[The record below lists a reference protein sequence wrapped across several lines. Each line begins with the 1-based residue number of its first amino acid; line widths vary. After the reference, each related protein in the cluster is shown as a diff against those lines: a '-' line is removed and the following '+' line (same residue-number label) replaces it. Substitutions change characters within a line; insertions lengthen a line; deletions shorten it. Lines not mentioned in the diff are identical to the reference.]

1 MHDHTHEGDRLVQQH
16 SGEII
21 LRNDSWSLLQVQKK
35 WGWKRA
41 AEREVC
47 SWNLLCLLE
56 CASAT
61 PSSLLPLCRS
71 RQQPLVRRPLKLPC
85 FDRCS
90 LCPNASQRTLWRL
103 SHSPSRSLFSFFH
116 YSLPSLTL
124 PSFAPGF
131 LSNEENHC
139 VANVHNVRACS

>member
-1 MHDHTHEGDRLVQQH
+1 MFMCLRGEGEREQQQRERERER
-16 SGEII
+16 G
-21 LRNDSWSLLQVQKK
+21 
-35 WGWKRA
+35 
-41 AEREVC
+41 REVC

-61 PSSLLPLCRS
+61 PPSLLPLRRS
-71 RQQPLVRRPLKLPC
+71 RPQPLVRRPLKLPC

-103 SHSPSRSLFSFFH
+103 SHSPSRSLFFFFL

-124 PSFAPGF
+124 PSFGPGKKKRI
-131 LSNEENHC
+131 HRIH
-139 VANVHNVRACS
+139 VANVHNVKVCP

>member
-1 MHDHTHEGDRLVQQH
+1 MSTEGVRVH
-16 SGEII
+16 VYVSVAGE
-21 LRNDSWSLLQVQKK
+21 RR
-35 WGWKRA
+35 RA
-41 AEREVC
+41 VEREVC

-71 RQQPLVRRPLKLPC
+71 RPQPLVRRLLKLPC

-90 LCPNASQRTLWRL
+90 LCPNASRRTLWRL
-103 SHSPSRSLFSFFH
+103 SHSPSRSLFSFFL

-124 PSFAPGF
+124 PSFGPGF
-131 LSNEENHC
+131 ASNKEENHRIHA
-139 VANVHNVRACS
+139 ANIHNVKACP

>member
-1 MHDHTHEGDRLVQQH
+1 MTVGACCEYKRSKMCL
-16 SGEII
+16 
-21 LRNDSWSLLQVQKK
+21 
-35 WGWKRA
+35 WGGRTKA
-41 AEREVC
+41 AERKKASERERKREVC

-71 RQQPLVRRPLKLPC
+71 RPQPLVRRPLKLPC

-103 SHSPSRSLFSFFH
+103 SHSPSRSLFSFFL

-124 PSFAPGF
+124 PSFGPGF
-131 LSNEENHC
+131 ASNEEENHRIC
-139 VANVHNVRACS
+139 VASAHNVKACP